1 MTNILDLIGRIMI
14 SAIFLFSGIN
24 KILNFNGAVVWMESY
39 GILGILLIPAIFI
52 EIIFPDKWSEFWIS
66 SIKSKCP
73 IVKSSLLSS
82 KETILP
88 PDPIENLGMSFGFFI
103 VTGFLVWQLFNDS
116 LIDGIELLNYN
127 KVFANSVTISN
138 YSILLALIIFRLKF
152 IFYHTFIMLILCF
165 SYYGY
170 FDILHIIPFL
180 ISIAIITLLGLG
192 FGLCIS
198 PFAWFLGDLNK
209 GLRLTLRPLMFVS
222 GVVFPMGAT
231 SFSQYAES
239 NPINILIDWSRLPFA
254 DTANMLIDVSAG
266 LHFSLFISILLEL
279 SLMIFSKS

>member
-1 MTNILDLIGRIMI
+1 MMSKFKSFVLEIYIAYAQAKAKGMI
-14 SAIFLFSGIN
+14 IR
-24 KILNFNGAVVWMESY
+24 
-39 GILGILLIPAIFI
+39 
-52 EIIFPDKWSEFWIS
+52 
-66 SIKSKCP
+66 
-73 IVKSSLLSS
+73 KSSFLG
-82 KETILP
+82 EVWILAEP
-88 PDPIENLGMSFGFFI
+88 AVMAIVFTVLYSLKVIPIENLGMSFGFFI

-170 FDILHIIPFL
+170 FDILQIIPFL

-192 FGLCIS
+192 IGLCIS

-239 NPINILIDWSRLPFA
+239 NPINILIDWSRIPFA

-266 LHFSLFISILLEL
+266 LHFSLFISISFFVIGIYITNRTLRYVY
-279 SLMIFSKS
+279 SQ